1 MSHARRSILALAVFA
16 TLVTVSAAIHAQD
29 NPFREEGWARLPDGR
44 KMGGTSAIDVDKNG
58 NVWVFERCGGMEGCA
73 GSNAAPLIKFD
84 ASGKY
89 ITSFGAGMFVQP
101 HGIHID
107 RDGNIWVTDSQGKNG
122 KGQVVVKMSPEG
134 KVLMT
139 LGKSGVAGAG
149 EDTFNQPS
157 AVVVAANG
165 DIFVADGHGGES
177 NARIVKFSKDG
188 KFIKAWGKKGSG
200 PGEFDVPHAI
210 AVDSS
215 GRVFVGDRSNN
226 RIQIFDQDGKYL
238 TEWKQFG
245 RPSGIYIDA
254 NDILYVA
261 DHASDAKSNPGVK
274 RGVRIGSVKDGVV
287 KSFIP
292 GMGAQPETQSVGEG
306 VMADAKGNVYWAETA
321 GMTVRKFVKP

>member
-1 MSHARRSILALAVFA
+1 MFHACRTIFALAVLLASA
-16 TLVTVSAAIHAQD
+16 TGGFAQD
-29 NPFREEGWARLPDGR
+29 NPYREDGWAKLPDGR
-44 KMGGTSAIDVDKNG
+44 KMGATSAIEVDRSG
-58 NVWVFERCGGMEGCA
+58 NVWVFERCGGATGCA
-73 GSNAAPLIKFD
+73 GSSVAPLIKFD

-89 ITSFGAGMFVQP
+89 LASFGAGMFVQP

-107 RDGNIWVTDSQGKNG
+107 RDVNIWVTDSQGKDG
-122 KGQVVVKMSPEG
+122 KGQVVVKFSPDG
-134 KVLMT
+134 KTLLT
-139 LGKSGVAGAG
+139 LGKPGVAGAG
-149 EDTFNQPS
+149 EDKFNQPS

-188 KFIKAWGKKGSG
+188 RFIKTWGKKGTAA
-200 PGEFDVPHAI
+200 GEFDVPHAI
-210 AVDSS
+210 AIDSS

-254 NDILYVA
+254 NDMLYVA
-261 DHASDAKSNPGVK
+261 DHASDAKSNPGVT
-274 RGVRIGSVKDGVV
+274 RGVRIGSTKDGVV
-287 KSFIP
+287 KAFIT

-306 VMADAKGNVYWAETA
+306 VMADAKGNVYWAETG